1 LAKKSREL
9 DILTSKQMNEIS
21 EKNISLVEE
30 FIKYQNQMIEKLEVK
45 NSNWDRYDHELNN
58 LSA

>member
-1 LAKKSREL
+1 
-9 DILTSKQMNEIS
+9 MNEIS

-45 NSNWDRYDHELNN
+45 NSNWDKFDHELNN